1 MFDKA
6 SYNFNLIIAI
16 KTKIKITRSDKITEV
31 IRKIENNVELE
42 IEEMKDITSNPL
54 EVLEIEK
61 TEELERKLR
70 FLTVTNKFFRKLV
83 DHEKEK

>member
-1 MFDKA
+1 M
-6 SYNFNLIIAI
+6 
-16 KTKIKITRSDKITEV
+16 KIKITRSDKITEV

-70 FLTVTNKFFRKLV
+70 FLMVTNKFFRKLV

>member
-31 IRKIENNVELE
+31 IRKIENNVRLEIEETKDIISNPLEELE
-42 IEEMKDITSNPL
+42 IEKNRGIREKIKIFNSN
-54 EVLEIEK
+54 K
-61 TEELERKLR
+61 
-70 FLTVTNKFFRKLV
+70 
-83 DHEKEK
+83 

>member
-6 SYNFNLIIAI
+6 SYNFNLRIAI
-16 KTKIKITRSDKITEV
+16 KMKIKITRSDKITEV

-70 FLTVTNKFFRKLV
+70 FLMVTNKFFRKLV